1 MPVDFNLLAS
11 RGLVYLRYDG
21 FVTVAEAMDALEEYK
36 AHPQFHP
43 GHKHLADFSRI
54 TGFEHDYVKVFALQA
69 EVAAALVQDGYEI
82 LLVMLAQSGPALE
95 MAHLVRK
102 SWEGVTTVVPRVA
115 ETEAQALALLGQP
128 ETTTDDLMRLLA
140 QES

>member
-1 MPVDFNLLAS
+1 MPVKLNVFAS

-21 FVTVAEAMDALEEYK
+21 FVKVAEAVASLEDYK
-36 AHPQFHP
+36 AHPDFHP

-69 EVAAALVQDGYEI
+69 EVAAALVRDGYEI
-82 LLVMLAQSGPALE
+82 LLVMLATTDPGRE
-95 MAHLVRK
+95 IAHLVRK
-102 SWEGVTTVVPRVA
+102 SWEGVTTVVPITA

-128 ETTTDDLMRLLA
+128 ESSTSDLLRA
-140 QES
+140 IREKS